1 MQAAPA
7 GDRRRYRRQSR
18 HAAAVAASLGVDSFE
33 YAILLPGRIGKGLA
47 CLRSSRR
54 DKAGAGDFTIDGDTI
69 DGKGCVIIEC
79 RGLCFRLP
87 EDMESLHAVKDE
99 LEFLLESTCVSNAPL
114 PQDGA
119 SRALP
124 GVEPGDALDDIGRA
138 HMTSMKTVL
147 LPDRRT
153 SQRGRCLHPLQ
164 TRSLKSAAISLL
176 ALGVAFGACAQTP
189 KTEPAPD
196 PDSDFLEG
204 VLIDPPTETP
214 PAAPVAS
221 GENVPAASPPEQGA
235 GTIADPDPDEFE
247 IDIDTGSGIDDPAAR
262 TPEART
268 PAGPEPDGP
277 VSTTDDADPST
288 GTTDDDNTLDDSR
301 LDDSRLAAWLEPLRI
316 SLKHEVSYKFASP
329 KRLVN
334 NRSSVRLEYSKA
346 LTGNLYFRLD
356 TKLNLHWSNDH
367 RAKAKDEDP
376 FRELVTR
383 EAYLQSSFGNTSFR
397 LGYQILPWG
406 VSEGGAITDE
416 VSPRNSAEFF
426 FISLE
431 ESRVGQPMLTADH
444 FGDTGQWTAFFVPRP
459 GYNKYPD
466 RGSEYDIPG
475 AFDRNAPDD
484 DWDNAG
490 TWEFGARWK
499 RTFGKSD
506 ISLMAARLIDNDYLV
521 RQQRFRMY
529 GLTANVAIDNLLL
542 RAEVA
547 LKQPRAFFARPVG
560 GSELSI
566 VESDQFDSSFGFDY
580 SPGGRALTYSAEVV
594 WSRLLDWRSDIVAR
608 ERDEYSL
615 VGSVSNRFFNDDLTL
630 SWLTIYTRPY
640 TSFQHRFLSSYLI
653 DDNSTIYFEL
663 FFPDERDDRSGTWP
677 YRDQKQFVIRYQYQF

>member
-1 MQAAPA
+1 
-7 GDRRRYRRQSR
+7 
-18 HAAAVAASLGVDSFE
+18 LGLGFSP
-33 YAILLPGRIGKGLA
+33 L
-47 CLRSSRR
+47 
-54 DKAGAGDFTIDGDTI
+54 
-69 DGKGCVIIEC
+69 
-79 RGLCFRLP
+79 
-87 EDMESLHAVKDE
+87 EDMEWLYAAKDE
-99 LEFLLESTCVSNAPL
+99 FKSLLESTCASSASL

-119 SRALP
+119 SRMPP
-124 GVEPGDALDDIGRA
+124 GVEPGDVPDDIGKA
-138 HMTSMKTVL
+138 HMTAMKTVL

-221 GENVPAASPPEQGA
+221 GENVPAASPSEQGA
-235 GTIADPDPDEFE
+235 GTIADTMASPDELE
-247 IDIDTGSGIDDPAAR
+247 IDIESGMDDPAAQ
-262 TPEART
+262 TPQAET
-268 PAGPEPDGP
+268 PAGQHSDGP
-277 VSTTDDADPST
+277 VSTTDDADPT
-288 GTTDDDNTLDDSR
+288 ADDSP
-301 LDDSRLAAWLEPLRI
+301 LSAWLAPLRI

-329 KRLVN
+329 KRVVN

-346 LTGNLYFRLD
+346 LTSNLYFRLD
-356 TKLNLHWSNDH
+356 SKLNLHWSNDH
-367 RAKAKDEDP
+367 RARAKDEDP

-426 FISLE
+426 FVSLE

-560 GSELSI
+560 GSALSI

-594 WSRLLDWRSDIVAR
+594 WSRLLDWRNDIVVR

>member
-1 MQAAPA
+1 
-7 GDRRRYRRQSR
+7 
-18 HAAAVAASLGVDSFE
+18 
-33 YAILLPGRIGKGLA
+33 
-47 CLRSSRR
+47 
-54 DKAGAGDFTIDGDTI
+54 
-69 DGKGCVIIEC
+69 
-79 RGLCFRLP
+79 
-87 EDMESLHAVKDE
+87 
-99 LEFLLESTCVSNAPL
+99 
-114 PQDGA
+114 
-119 SRALP
+119 
-124 GVEPGDALDDIGRA
+124 
-138 HMTSMKTVL
+138 MKTVPL
-147 LPDRRT
+147 LPATR
-153 SQRGRCLHPLQ
+153 SGQHGRFPHPLQ
-164 TRSLKSAAISLL
+164 AHPLKSAAISLL
-176 ALGVAFGACAQTP
+176 ALGVAFGAHAQAP
-189 KTEPAPD
+189 KAGSLPD
-196 PDSDFLEG
+196 PDSDLLEG
-204 VLIDPPTETP
+204 VVIDPPSETS
-214 PAAPVAS
+214 PAAPAANAT
-221 GENVPAASPPEQGA
+221 GMPAVSPPEENEE
-235 GTIADPDPDEFE
+235 TIAELDALD
-247 IDIDTGSGIDDPAAR
+247 IDIDMTVDPDTQDPEEPVPAGETPSAPAA
-262 TPEART
+262 
-268 PAGPEPDGP
+268 DGDVAP
-277 VSTTDDADPST
+277 TDAAT
-288 GTTDDDNTLDDSR
+288 KGDSV
-301 LDDSRLAAWLEPLRI
+301 LAAWLEPLRV
-316 SLKHEVSYKFASP
+316 SLKHEVSYKFAAP
-329 KRLVN
+329 RRVVN

-346 LTGNLYFRLD
+346 LTSNLYVRLD
-356 TKLNLHWSNDH
+356 TKLNLHWGNDH

-397 LGYQILPWG
+397 VGYQILPWG

-426 FISLE
+426 FVSLE
-431 ESRVGQPMLTADH
+431 ESRVGQPMLTMDR
-444 FGDTGQWTAFFVPRP
+444 FGDSGQWTAFFVPRP

-466 RGSEYDIPG
+466 RDSEYDIPG

-529 GLTANVAIDNLLL
+529 GLTANLGIDNLLL

-547 LKQPRAFFARPVG
+547 LKQPRAFFAR
-560 GSELSI
+560 SASSSDLTI

-594 WSRLLDWRSDIVAR
+594 WSRLLDWNGDIVAR

-615 VGSVSNRFFNDDLTL
+615 IGSVSNRFFNDDLTL

-653 DDNSTIYFEL
+653 DDNSTVYFE
-663 FFPDERDDRSGTWP
+663 FFYPDERDERSGTWS

>member
-1 MQAAPA
+1 L
-7 GDRRRYRRQSR
+7 RF
-18 HAAAVAASLGVDSFE
+18 SF
-33 YAILLPGRIGKGLA
+33 
-47 CLRSSRR
+47 
-54 DKAGAGDFTIDGDTI
+54 
-69 DGKGCVIIEC
+69 
-79 RGLCFRLP
+79 P
-87 EDMESLHAVKDE
+87 EDMELLYAAKDE
-99 LEFLLESTCVSNAPL
+99 FESLLESTCASNASF

-119 SRALP
+119 SRTPLR
-124 GVEPGDALDDIGRA
+124 VEPDIRKV
-138 HMTSMKTVL
+138 HKTSMKTVL
-147 LPDRRT
+147 LPARRT
-153 SQRGRCLHPLQ
+153 GQRGRCPHPLQ

-221 GENVPAASPPEQGA
+221 GDKAPAALPPEQGA
-235 GTIADPDPDEFE
+235 DTIADTIATDELE
-247 IDIDTGSGIDDPAAR
+247 IDIDTDIESGMDDPAAQ
-262 TPEART
+262 TPQGET
-268 PAGPEPDGP
+268 PAGQDPDGP
-277 VSTTDDADPST
+277 VSTTDDADPT
-288 GTTDDDNTLDDSR
+288 AETAD
-301 LDDSRLAAWLEPLRI
+301 DDSRLAAWLDPLRV

-329 KRLVN
+329 KRVVN
-334 NRSSVRLEYSKA
+334 NRSSVRLEYYKA

-367 RAKAKDEDP
+367 RARAKDEDP

-426 FISLE
+426 FVSLE

-444 FGDTGQWTAFFVPRP
+444 FGDSGQWTAFFVPRP

-484 DWDNAG
+484 DWGNAG
-490 TWEFGARWK
+490 TYEFGARWK

-529 GLTANVAIDNLLL
+529 GLTANIAIDNLLL

-547 LKQPRAFFARPVG
+547 LKQPRAFFARSTG
-560 GSELSI
+560 NSGLTI

-580 SPGGRALTYSAEVV
+580 SPGGRQLTYSAEVI
-594 WSRLLDWRSDIVAR
+594 WSRLLDWDSDIVGR
-608 ERDEYSL
+608 ERNEYSL
-615 VGSVSNRFFNDDLTL
+615 VGSVSNRFFNDELTL

-640 TSFQHRFLSSYLI
+640 ASFQHRFLSSYLI
-653 DDNSTIYFEL
+653 DDNSTVYFE
-663 FFPDERDDRSGTWP
+663 FFYPDERDERSGTWP

>member
-1 MQAAPA
+1 
-7 GDRRRYRRQSR
+7 
-18 HAAAVAASLGVDSFE
+18 
-33 YAILLPGRIGKGLA
+33 
-47 CLRSSRR
+47 
-54 DKAGAGDFTIDGDTI
+54 
-69 DGKGCVIIEC
+69 
-79 RGLCFRLP
+79 
-87 EDMESLHAVKDE
+87 MEWLYAVKDE
-99 LEFLLESTCVSNAPL
+99 FESLLESLCASNASL

-119 SRALP
+119 SRTPLR
-124 GVEPGDALDDIGRA
+124 VEFDIRKVRDIA
-138 HMTSMKTVL
+138 MKTVL
-147 LPDRRT
+147 LPVRRT
-153 SQRGRCLHPLQ
+153 VQPDRFPHPLQ

-189 KTEPAPD
+189 KSELAPD

-204 VLIDPPTETP
+204 VLIDPPVETP
-214 PAAPVAS
+214 PAGPVAAPVAAPVAS
-221 GENVPAASPPEQGA
+221 GDKAPAASPPEQDA
-235 GTIADPDPDEFE
+235 GTIADTIANPDEFE
-247 IDIDTGSGIDDPAAR
+247 IDIDADPGMDDPAAQTSVAV
-262 TPEART
+262 TPGGQA
-268 PAGPEPDGP
+268 PDGP
-277 VSTTDDADPST
+277 VSTTDVVDP
-288 GTTDDDNTLDDSR
+288 TTDTADDDSPF
-301 LDDSRLAAWLEPLRI
+301 AAWLEPLRV

-329 KRLVN
+329 KRVVN

-346 LTGNLYFRLD
+346 LTSNLYFRLD
-356 TKLNLHWSNDH
+356 TKLNVHWSNDH
-367 RAKAKDEDP
+367 RARAKHEDP

-416 VSPRNSAEFF
+416 ISPRNSAEFF

-444 FGDTGQWTAFFVPRP
+444 FGDSGQWTAFFVPRP

-484 DWDNAG
+484 DWDDAG
-490 TWEFGARWK
+490 TYEFGARWK

-529 GLTANVAIDNLLL
+529 GLTANIAIDNLLL

-547 LKQPRAFFARPVG
+547 LKQPRAFYAR
-560 GSELSI
+560 STDSNSLTI

-594 WSRLLDWRSDIVAR
+594 WSRLLDWDGDIVGR
-608 ERDEYSL
+608 ERNEYSL
-615 VGSVSNRFFNDDLTL
+615 VGSVSNRFFNDELTL

-640 TSFQHRFLSSYLI
+640 ASFQHRFLSSYLI
-653 DDNSTIYFEL
+653 DDNSTVYFE
-663 FFPDERDDRSGTWP
+663 FFYPQERDERSGTWP